1 MITIRRYLFPI
12 LVPILA
18 LAVQPIFSPAS
29 SALRAATLCVNPN
42 GSGGCF
48 TTIGAAVAAASP
60 GDTILVAHGTYKE
73 TVTIRK
79 SLSLLGA
86 NKEITIIDA
95 TGQGVGIFIDGT
107 ASAPNSG
114 VSDVTVAGFAVRNA
128 NFEGILVANASYVT
142 IFDNQV
148 TDSNLALNAAAATCS
163 GIPDFETNEGFD
175 CGEGIHLMGVDHS
188 VVSHNISENNAGG
201 ILLSDDTGATHD
213 NLITGNAVRNN
224 PFDCG
229 VTLASHGPATITGA
243 ALPFGVFHNTI
254 SDNESARNG
263 LHVPGAGAGVGI
275 FAPFPGTKAYGNVVT
290 HNRLIGN
297 GLPGVAMHNHASFP
311 MAPPVDLSSNVIV
324 GNFFLGN
331 GADTEDAATPG
342 PTGINIFSIAPVIG
356 TVIAENV
363 FVDEAIDVAVSTPSL
378 LDSGAC

>member
-1 MITIRRYLFPI
+1 
-12 LVPILA
+12 
-18 LAVQPIFSPAS
+18 
-29 SALRAATLCVNPN
+29 
-42 GSGGCF
+42 
-48 TTIGAAVAAASP
+48 
-60 GDTILVAHGTYKE
+60 
-73 TVTIRK
+73 
-79 SLSLLGA
+79 
-86 NKEITIIDA
+86 
-95 TGQGVGIFIDGT
+95 
-107 ASAPNSG
+107 
-114 VSDVTVAGFAVRNA
+114 
-128 NFEGILVANASYVT
+128 
-142 IFDNQV
+142 
-148 TDSNLALNAAAATCS
+148 
-163 GIPDFETNEGFD
+163 
-175 CGEGIHLMGVDHS
+175 MGVDHS

-363 FVDEAIDVAVSTPSL
+363 FVDEAVDVAVSTPSL
-378 LDSGAC
+378 VELHLNNLRSAGSIGVDNLGAGMINATENWWGCPAGPGGAGCSSVNGSVVFSPWLTKPVPDNDDH